1 MKWFMNL
8 VFTHILYRTKYT
20 NLDKLNKF
28 DKCLICPNHSDMF
41 DACFIYAKTDN
52 LSIMAKAELFK
63 IPVLNLLIK
72 AFGAFPVHRGEN
84 DINALKQSIKIL
96 KNKS

>member
-28 DKCLICPNHSDMF
+28 DKCLICPNHSHMF

-52 LSIMAKAELFK
+52 LSIMAKAELF
-63 IPVLNLLIK
+63 N
-72 AFGAFPVHRGEN
+72 
-84 DINALKQSIKIL
+84 
-96 KNKS
+96 NKFN